1 MKYVATDYIALWP
14 TYAHNS
20 SSTKSLWIYNWIYNI
35 VYVFSSSN
43 VLPGYQTFVIW
54 ELVG

>member
-1 MKYVATDYIALWP
+1 MKYVATDYVALWP
-14 TYAHNS
+14 KCAHNS